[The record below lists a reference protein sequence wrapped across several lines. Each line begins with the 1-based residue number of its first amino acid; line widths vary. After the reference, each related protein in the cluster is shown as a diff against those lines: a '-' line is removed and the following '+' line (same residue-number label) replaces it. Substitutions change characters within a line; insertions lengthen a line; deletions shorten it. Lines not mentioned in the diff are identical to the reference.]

1 MFETLP
7 IFILLIPCCLTFRAP
22 NVGTTLFTESDL
34 TKQCWDSDSISLL
47 HSRMFLELLLPCPRV
62 LYELDNEFASD
73 LIKYFSL
80 ILTTMH
86 SFPDGRKKQLSIYA
100 MEDIIGGY
108 FHSLLLP
115 IARFSY
121 YAGIINWRSMR
132 KLNRYYNQLKEVL
145 RTEGQGWAPPR
156 PQNWENYD
164 ARRLPMRSK
173 AACLEG
179 EVPCSNI
186 RLYRRLKCCDEL
198 KTCGRCMKVAVPVP
212 FFDCKMK
219 PHAMAVP
226 FKNCPIFDVNSA
238 RSAYVLIRFY
248 VQSYRCLYCK
258 CNHGD
263 CLRIFR
269 NNFYT
274 WLVDE
279 VVPRFNDDKTY
290 VAFGG
295 VIRLLKTLECQGVK
309 HVDLLHERQCY
320 NRMAGVSEDPFIEYT
335 RHKLKVILIALLVV
349 LLLWFLLASCI
360 ICCRMARKRCT
371 CGKPARSES
380 SKSGRSCP
388 PRKSSTLLDKIL
400 GEKGRRRKLWCSCGS
415 KTYYSL
421 TDDTSR
427 GKTSSPK
434 SEDSSPKSVP
444 SSPTKSSSPRTYF
457 SSDSQSRSSRGDVQ
471 VYSAAEESASNIKA
485 GSTSAE
491 SRGLPPIVEMSER
504 SSAPESK
511 GKVKFGPS
519 AARMSATGDS
529 VSGTD
534 KQESGTDLGSGQS
547 VPGKAQRS
555 IKEDSLDSG
564 KSGSIQADS
573 QAHCY
578 SDESDAIT
586 EGTGRTD
593 ISSDSIEQIPPR

>member
-1 MFETLP
+1 MFETLLP
-7 IFILLIPCCLTFRAP
+7 LFILLIPSCRTFRAP

-34 TKQCWDSDSISLL
+34 NKQCWDSDSISLL

-62 LYELDNEFASD
+62 LYELDNEFSVD

-80 ILTTMH
+80 VLTTMH

-108 FHSLLLP
+108 FHSLILP

-121 YAGIINWRSMR
+121 YSGIINWRSMR
-132 KLNRYYNQLKEVL
+132 RLNRYYNQLKEVL

-164 ARRLPMRSK
+164 ARRLPMRPK
-173 AACLEG
+173 TACLEG

-186 RLYRRLKCCDEL
+186 RLYRRLKCCDDM

-219 PHAMAVP
+219 PHALAVP
-226 FKNCPIFDVNSA
+226 FKNCPLFDVNSG
-238 RSAYVLIRFY
+238 RSAYVLIRFF

-258 CNHGD
+258 CNHAD
-263 CLRIFR
+263 CLSIFR
-269 NNFYT
+269 SNLYT
-274 WLVDE
+274 WLMDE

-295 VIRLLKTLECQGVK
+295 VIRLIKTLECQGVR

-335 RHKLKVILIALLVV
+335 RHKLKVILIALLIV

-380 SKSGRSCP
+380 SKSRSGGS
-388 PRKSSTLLDKIL
+388 RKSSTLLEKIL
-400 GEKGRRRKLWCSCGS
+400 GEKGKRRKLWCSCGS

-427 GKTSSPK
+427 AKTSTPK
-434 SEDSSPKSVP
+434 SEDSSPKSLP
-444 SSPTKSSSPRTYF
+444 SSPKSSSPRTYF
-457 SSDSQSRSSRGDVQ
+457 SSDSQSRSSRGDIQ
-471 VYSAAEESASNIKA
+471 AYSAVEESISIIK
-485 GSTSAE
+485 GSTSGE
-491 SRGLPPIVEMSER
+491 SRGLPPIVEMSEK
-504 SSAPESK
+504 STASDSK

-519 AARMSATGDS
+519 VSRSATEASATGTDKRDSLSELESS
-529 VSGTD
+529 VSIPAKT
-534 KQESGTDLGSGQS
+534 
-547 VPGKAQRS
+547 QRS
-555 IKEDSLDSG
+555 TKADSLDSG
-564 KSGSIQADS
+564 KSGSIQEDS

-578 SDESDAIT
+578 SDDSDLAT
-586 EGTGRTD
+586 EETGRTD
-593 ISSDSIEQIPPR
+593 ISSDSIEQLPPR